1 MVNTM
6 TEGAVWTQ
14 EQPTRAGWY
23 WMRVLNDDADAGA
36 YTVLLEVYPYG
47 DHTFRINDLPLEDIT
62 ARFRPYWHG
71 PLVPPMGPR

>member
-1 MVNTM
+1 
-6 TEGAVWTQ
+6 
-14 EQPTRAGWY
+14 
-23 WMRVLNDDADAGA
+23 MRVLNDDADAGA